1 MLKFRFYAKI
11 MLFIH
16 NQQSS
21 KEFFISISYFSPQK
35 RNFAKQSIQIQ
46 RIVFFLTTDRTDA
59 HRFLQTMIVVIKMM
73 IVQELSQFFFFHSSF
88 NLVSLQHD
96 YSQSLH
102 TDEEILCYQ
111 PLWSDFRATRGASPC
126 QGNQP

>member
-21 KEFFISISYFSPQK
+21 KEFFISISFFSLQK

-46 RIVFFLTTDRTDA
+46 RIVISQPQIERT
-59 HRFLQTMIVVIKMM
+59 HRFLQTMIVLIKMM
-73 IVQELSQFFFFHSSF
+73 NVQKLSQFFLFHSSF
-88 NLVSLQHD
+88 KLVSLQHD

-102 TDEEILCYQ
+102 TDEEILCHQ
-111 PLWSDFRATRGASPC
+111 PLWRDFRATRGASPC